1 MVTEF
6 LLRRVSRK
14 GERPDDPQVRQRCG
28 MAAGGIGCLC
38 NALLFGVKMAAGL
51 LSGSIAV
58 MADAVNNLSD
68 AGSSVVALIGFKLS
82 AKPAD
87 DEHPFGHGRMEY
99 VAGLVVAVIIVAIG
113 LNFLKS
119 SAERI
124 WNPEPVEVTPWVVAA
139 LIAAIPVKLWMFF
152 FYRSVGRKIRST
164 VLSATAFDSLS
175 DIMTTLVV
183 LLSVLLSL
191 FTSFPADG
199 YAGLL
204 VAALIIW
211 GGVKVVRQTIDPLL
225 GVCPDRE
232 LVEELERKMLE
243 NPDICGVHDLILHNY
258 GPGRYFATAHA
269 EVNSDCDP
277 VRIHDSLEN
286 TERRVARELPIQ
298 LTLHCDPF
306 DRNDAEY
313 KEWRLA
319 TVRTAE
325 EIDARFRVYDF
336 RMFRSKRGLRLQFN
350 LLVPRECSKS
360 SRELRGELERRL
372 RSRDPGVVV
381 SIRIE
386 NTFV

>member
-1 MVTEF
+1 
-6 LLRRVSRK
+6 
-14 GERPDDPQVRQRCG
+14 
-28 MAAGGIGCLC
+28 
-38 NALLFGVKMAAGL
+38 
-51 LSGSIAV
+51 
-58 MADAVNNLSD
+58 
-68 AGSSVVALIGFKLS
+68 
-82 AKPAD
+82 
-87 DEHPFGHGRMEY
+87 
-99 VAGLVVAVIIVAIG
+99 
-113 LNFLKS
+113 
-119 SAERI
+119 
-124 WNPEPVEVTPWVVAA
+124 
-139 LIAAIPVKLWMFF
+139 
-152 FYRSVGRKIRST
+152 
-164 VLSATAFDSLS
+164 
-175 DIMTTLVV
+175 MTTLVV

-286 TERRVARELPIQ
+286 TERRWPGSCRFAHAPLRSLRPQRRRIQGVASGDGE
-298 LTLHCDPF
+298 DGGG
-306 DRNDAEY
+306 DR
-313 KEWRLA
+313 R
-319 TVRTAE
+319 
-325 EIDARFRVYDF
+325 RFRVYDF

-360 SRELRGELERRL
+360 SRELREELECRL